1 MMNPALRPDAT
12 LTEYLVAR
20 ARSASDGRLVLDV
33 VVGAL
38 VALGIGMWRPNGWIS
53 LVAGALCLVAFGFWG
68 IADRELRERAQHAP
82 PAVILVLRAVRA
94 TATLAGA
101 LAAVT
106 ALFAGLGVALGTWI
120 S

>member
-1 MMNPALRPDAT
+1 MMNPALRPDAS
-12 LTEYLVAR
+12 LAEFLVAR

-38 VALGIGMWRPNGWIS
+38 IALGMGMWRPNGWIS
-53 LVAGALCLVAFGFWG
+53 LTAGALCLVAFGFWG
-68 IADRELRERAQHAP
+68 IADRELRERASHSP
-82 PAVILVLRAVRA
+82 PAIVFVLRTVRA
-94 TATLAGA
+94 AAALAGA
-101 LAAVT
+101 LAAAT